1 LGKIVIDNL
10 DKQKRIFDM
19 TTSVG
24 TQYRRLCSRA
34 AIIISCLLLLVN
46 NDGVAVRA
54 FTAPSLMP
62 ALMGPSASTS
72 HHRRYCNYDKLYSNG
87 MINQQSF
94 PSRMT
99 ANSPGRSSTT
109 SASSTRLHSSLSAAT
124 TAAAA
129 IAGFKTSLHSNFGYV
144 LTLVLWL
151 STFGTSLERRTT
163 VGKALSAPLA
173 TMALALTAANIG
185 IIPFS
190 SPVYTVVNR
199 FFVPLAVPLLLFD
212 SDLKRVVN
220 DTGTLLAAFCVG
232 AFATVL
238 ATIVTFPIVP
248 LTNLGPDVGWRVAC
262 ALAARHIGGAINFV
276 AVAETLNI
284 GGDAVAAASTYDI
297 DCSIVQQCFTSF
309 GVLSVCL
316 SLRLFVWLFSRR
328 AFFSYPPSIFLLVAV
343 AADNVVVA
351 LYFAF
356 LFSIS
361 KSGEN
366 DSTATESST
375 ANTTTTD
382 SPNDDTDGVEDQK
395 IATISEMAVEDE
407 TSPSTITLPTL
418 AISVSVASTLVTAGS
433 FLTKALL
440 PAGTSSLPLI
450 SALTV
455 VAATAFPTFFSKL
468 SETGTALGVV
478 FVQMFFACSGA
489 AGSIRMVFEKAP
501 SLFAFSA
508 LQIGIHFAT
517 LMAIGRGIF
526 KLPKRELYLA
536 SNANVGGP
544 TTAAAMAQAK
554 EWKQLIMPAL
564 LIGILG
570 YATATVL
577 ALSLGPILLRIV
589 K

>member
-1 LGKIVIDNL
+1 
-10 DKQKRIFDM
+10 M
-19 TTSVG
+19 
-24 TQYRRLCSRA
+24 
-34 AIIISCLLLLVN
+34 CLLLLVRHVN
-46 NDGVAVRA
+46 IGVRA

-62 ALMGPSASTS
+62 TPSALSTL
-72 HHRRYCNYDKLYSNG
+72 HHNRYCKNG
-87 MINQQSF
+87 IIEKQSF
-94 PSRMT
+94 PSL
-99 ANSPGRSSTT
+99 NPFTT
-109 SASSTRLHSSLSAAT
+109 STKPPQWIPRTSTPTRLQSTATSIAALK
-124 TAAAA
+124 
-129 IAGFKTSLHSNFGYV
+129 IGLHSNVGYV
-144 LTLVLWL
+144 WTLVLWL
-151 STFGTSLERRTT
+151 STFGSSLERRTT

-173 TMALALTAANIG
+173 TMALALIVANIG

-190 SPVYTVVNR
+190 SPVYAVVNR

-220 DTGTLLAAFCVG
+220 DTGTLLAAFGVG

-238 ATIVTFPIVP
+238 ATIITFPIIP

-284 GGDAVAAASTYDI
+284 GGDAVAAAI
-297 DCSIVQQCFTSF
+297 
-309 GVLSVCL
+309 
-316 SLRLFVWLFSRR
+316 
-328 AFFSYPPSIFLLVAV
+328 
-343 AADNVVVA
+343 AADNIVVA

-361 KSGEN
+361 KSGEE
-366 DSTATESST
+366 DATEIKNST
-375 ANTTTTD
+375 TNISTGG
-382 SPNDDTDGVEDQK
+382 DTDEVQDQK
-395 IATISEMAVEDE
+395 IATISEMAVEDDK
-407 TSPSTITLPTL
+407 SPSTITLATL
-418 AISVSVASTLVTAGS
+418 AISISIASTLVTAGS
-433 FLTKALL
+433 FLTRALL

-450 SALTV
+450 STLTV
-455 VAATAFPTFFSKL
+455 AAATLFPTFFAKL

-478 FVQMFFACSGA
+478 FVQMFFACAGA

-501 SLFAFSA
+501 ALFAFSA
-508 LQIGIHFAT
+508 LQIGIHFGT
-517 LMAIGRGIF
+517 LMAVGRGLF

-554 EWKQLIMPAL
+554 EWKQLVLPAL

-570 YATATVL
+570 YATATPL
-577 ALSLGPILLRIV
+577 ALSLGPILLKIV